1 MDNLI
6 GVLCLGVGAGTW
18 WWLAGRMKKRG
29 SGWLTRQVAGSFAC
43 CFMAIVVAGIAVST
57 GVVKS
62 KAPEQT
68 QTQTPSVAEQKPVV
82 AKVEIKTLR
91 MTPAAYADRINPM
104 LEKFEKPYRVDPTEI
119 TQGEAQDIL
128 KTNLGP
134 YASLVAAVSKE
145 TGELVDVTLIG
156 AGDGKPMSGLEIM
169 LIASAALAAAAPD
182 ADYREVFKKLP
193 DMMKGSSQTYGQ
205 VKLSV
210 KPTDMMGTWFMAAP
224 I

>member
-1 MDNLI
+1 MDNLVGI
-6 GVLCLGVGAGTW
+6 LCLAAGAGTW

-29 SGWLTRQVAGSFAC
+29 SGWLTRQVAGSFAF
-43 CFMAIVVAGIAVST
+43 CFMAVVVAGIAVST

-62 KAPEQT
+62 KAPEQVKA
-68 QTQTPSVAEQKPVV
+68 QAVVEQHETP
-82 AKVEIKTLR
+82 AKVEIKTLG
-91 MTPAAYADRINPM
+91 MTPSVYAERINPL
-104 LEKFEKPYRVDPTEI
+104 LEKYEKPYRVDPTEI
-119 TQGEAQDIL
+119 TEGEVQDIL
-128 KTNLGP
+128 KTSLGP

-156 AGDGKPMSGLEIM
+156 AGDGKPMSGIEIM

-193 DMMKGSSQTYGQ
+193 EMLKGSEQTYGQ

-210 KPTDMMGTWFMAAP
+210 KSTDMMGIWFMAAP

>member
-1 MDNLI
+1 MDDLV

-29 SGWLTRQVAGSFAC
+29 SGWMARLVAGSFAG
-43 CFMAIVVAGIAVST
+43 CFMAIVVAAIAVSM
-57 GVVKS
+57 GVVEG
-62 KAPEQT
+62 KAPEQAKA
-68 QTQTPSVAEQKPVV
+68 PSSAEQSPVPV
-82 AKVEIKTLR
+82 KVEIKTLG
-91 MTPAAYADRINPM
+91 MTPSVYAARINPL
-104 LEKFEKPYRVDPTEI
+104 LEKYEKPYRVDPAEI
-119 TQGEAQDIL
+119 TKGEVQDIL

-156 AGDGKPMSGLEIM
+156 AGDGKPLSGIEIM
-169 LIASAALAAAAPD
+169 LIASAAMAAAAPE

-193 DMMKGSSQTYGQ
+193 EMLKGTPQTYGQ

-210 KPTDMMGTWFMAAP
+210 KTTDMMGTWFMAAP

>member
-1 MDNLI
+1 MDNLV

-62 KAPEQT
+62 KTPEQARAT
-68 QTQTPSVAEQKPVV
+68 SVAEQKPVA
-82 AKVEIKTLR
+82 AKVEVKTLR
-91 MTPAAYADRINPM
+91 MTPAAYAARINPL
-104 LEKFEKPYRVDPTEI
+104 LEKFEKPYRVDPTEV
-119 TQGEAQDIL
+119 TKGEVQDIL

-182 ADYREVFKKLP
+182 ADHRDVFKKLP
-193 DMMKGSSQTYGQ
+193 DMLKGSTETYGQ

>member
-1 MDNLI
+1 MDDLV

-43 CFMAIVVAGIAVST
+43 CFMAVVVAGIAVST
-57 GVVKS
+57 GIVEN
-62 KAPEQT
+62 KAPEQAKVPPVT
-68 QTQTPSVAEQKPVV
+68 EQHATA
-82 AKVEIKTLR
+82 AKVELKTLG
-91 MTPAAYADRINPM
+91 MTPAVYAKRINPL
-104 LEKFEKPYRVDPTEI
+104 LEKYEKPYRVDPNEI
-119 TQGEAQDIL
+119 TKGEVQDIL
-128 KTNLGP
+128 KTSLGP
-134 YASLVAAVSKE
+134 YTSLIAAVSKE

-156 AGDGKPMSGLEIM
+156 AGDGKPLSGIEIM

-193 DMMKGSSQTYGQ
+193 DMLKGSDQTYGQ

>member
-1 MDNLI
+1 MDNLV
-6 GVLCLGVGAGTW
+6 GVLCLAAGAGTW

-29 SGWLTRQVAGSFAC
+29 SGWLTRQMAGSFAC
-43 CFMAIVVAGIAVST
+43 CFMAVVVAGIAVST
-57 GVVKS
+57 GVVKNKVPDPV
-62 KAPEQT
+62 KAQAVTEQHEI
-68 QTQTPSVAEQKPVV
+68 P
-82 AKVEIKTLR
+82 AKIEIKTLG
-91 MTPAAYADRINPM
+91 MTPAVYAERINPL
-104 LEKFEKPYRVDPTEI
+104 LEKYEKPYRVDPTEI
-119 TQGEAQDIL
+119 TKGEVQDIL
-128 KTNLGP
+128 KTSLGP

-156 AGDGKPMSGLEIM
+156 AGDGKPMSGIEIM

-193 DMMKGSSQTYGQ
+193 EMLKGSEQTYGQ

-210 KPTDMMGTWFMAAP
+210 KSTDMMGIWFMAAP

>member
-1 MDNLI
+1 MDNVV
-6 GVLCLGVGAGTW
+6 GVMCLAVGAGTW

-29 SGWLTRQVAGSFAC
+29 SGWLTRQAAGSFAC
-43 CFMAIVVAGIAVST
+43 CFMAVVVAGIAVST
-57 GVVKS
+57 GMVES
-62 KAPEQT
+62 KAPEQ
-68 QTQTPSVAEQKPVV
+68 
-82 AKVEIKTLR
+82 AKVQAVTEQHATPDKVELKTLG
-91 MTPAAYADRINPM
+91 MTPAAYTERINPL
-104 LEKFEKPYRVDPTEI
+104 LERYEKPYRVDPTEI
-119 TQGEAQDIL
+119 TKGEVQDIL
-128 KTNLGP
+128 KTSLGP
-134 YASLVAAVSKE
+134 YTSLIAAVSKE

-156 AGDGKPMSGLEIM
+156 AGDGKPMSGIEIM

-193 DMMKGSSQTYGQ
+193 DMLKGSDQTYGQ

>member
-1 MDNLI
+1 MDNLV
-6 GVLCLGVGAGTW
+6 GVLCLGIGAATW
-18 WWLAGRMKKRG
+18 WWLAGRMKKNG

-43 CFMAIVVAGIAVST
+43 CFMAVVVAAIAVST

-62 KAPEQT
+62 KEPEQVKV
-68 QTQTPSVAEQKPVV
+68 PAIEEHKPVP
-82 AKVEIKTLR
+82 AKVEIKTLK
-91 MTPAAYADRINPM
+91 MTPAVYAARINPL

-119 TQGEAQDIL
+119 TKGEVQDIL

-134 YASLVAAVSKE
+134 YASLVAAVSKDS
-145 TGELVDVTLIG
+145 GELVDVTLIG
-156 AGDGKPMSGLEIM
+156 AGDGKPLSGVEVM

-182 ADYREVFKKLP
+182 SDYRDVFKKLP
-193 DMMKGSSQTYGQ
+193 EMLKGSTQTYGQ

-210 KPTDMMGTWFMAAP
+210 KPTDMMGIWFMAAP

>member
-1 MDNLI
+1 MDDLV

-29 SGWLTRQVAGSFAC
+29 SGWMTRLVAGSFAG
-43 CFMAIVVAGIAVST
+43 CFMAVVVAGIAVST
-57 GVVKS
+57 GVVES
-62 KAPEQT
+62 KTPEQAN
-68 QTQTPSVAEQKPVV
+68 TPTATEQKAVPV
-82 AKVEIKTLR
+82 KVEIKTLR
-91 MTPAAYADRINPM
+91 MTPAVYAQRINPL

-119 TQGEAQDIL
+119 TRGEAQDVL

-169 LIASAALAAAAPD
+169 LIASAALAAAAPE
-182 ADYREVFKKLP
+182 ADYRDVFKKLP
-193 DMMKGSSQTYGQ
+193 DMLKGGSQTYGQ

-210 KPTDMMGTWFMAAP
+210 KPTDIMGTWFMAAP